1 MRRLLAPLL
10 ALSLLIGA
18 GAAIPRDK
26 TEFWP
31 EIWFKPQSPLDW
43 LNMWTDDAPWQLAAN
58 RVNVLGVIHWW
69 LLGATDEQILAMF
82 DFAQRH
88 HMKVEMET
96 EVITRYANQPCGLI
110 EGYTPPG
117 AIASEMAILKRLNL
131 HLDILTM
138 DEPVWDGHYFPDP
151 QNCYLS
157 IPDLVDRI
165 KSNIAPVLAQY
176 PDIQIVEIEPIPGV
190 TNFPDWKTT
199 ETWFRTALT
208 EATGKPIRDI
218 QLDVDWQSPGWAQP
232 MREMRE
238 FTHQQSMGLG
248 MYFNGFAYARS
259 DAEWI
264 NYAIQHMETVE
275 GAMGIIPEQV
285 IFATWGVYPAYNMPE
300 TSPTTQTWLID
311 RYFRKRT
318 MLQVEFVGQGV
329 QGRLTEV
336 DGRPVANAT
345 VNAYVP
351 GVDFSLP
358 LPATVVQDTV
368 PATAAFGLIAIR
380 LNAECLCQG
389 VNDVLIGPIQYQETQ
404 GGSAS
409 SSYQYPTAPSLFNG
423 SIVGGEWV
431 AGSTVTRVITTPT
444 QSFYPNSN
452 LFPVTPSANFTF
464 TVPASTI
471 GGEGWYGH
479 VLLLW
484 FDQNINEVGN
494 IEIVPNAG
502 KRLMSTTTTAA
513 DGTFALSKLP
523 RIGPGSA
530 PVTVE
535 FAGDDTYRAIV
546 WSPLQQ

>member
-1 MRRLLAPLL
+1 MRWLLAPLL
-10 ALSLLIGA
+10 ALSLLIGT
-18 GAAIPRDK
+18 GAAIPPDR
-26 TEFWP
+26 TEAWP

-43 LNMWTDDAPWQLAAN
+43 LNMWTDDAPWQHAAS

-96 EVITRYANQPCGLI
+96 EVITRYANQACGLI
-110 EGYTPPG
+110 EGYTPPD

-151 QNCYLS
+151 RNCYLS
-157 IPDLVDRI
+157 IPDLVGRI

-208 EATGKPIRDI
+208 QATGKPIRDI
-218 QLDVDWQSPGWAQP
+218 QLDVDWQSPGWVQP
-232 MREMRE
+232 MRDMRE

-264 NYAIQHMETVE
+264 NYAVQHMETVE
-275 GAMGIIPEQV
+275 GTMGIIPEQA

-336 DGRPVANAT
+336 DGRPVANAR

-351 GVDFSLP
+351 GVDFSRP
-358 LPATVVQDTV
+358 LPATVVQDIA
-368 PATAAFGLIAIR
+368 PANAAFGLIAIR

-409 SSYQYPTAPSLFNG
+409 FSFQYPPVPSLFNG
-423 SIVGGEWV
+423 AIVDGERV
-431 AGSTVTRVITTPT
+431 AGTTVTRVITTPA
-444 QSFYPNSN
+444 QSFYPNSS
-452 LFPVTPSANFTF
+452 LFPVTPGANFTF

-479 VLLLW
+479 VLMLW

-494 IEIVPNAG
+494 IEIVPKAG
-502 KRLMSTTTTAA
+502 KRLMSTATTAA

-535 FAGDDTYRAIV
+535 FAGDNTHRAIV